1 MEHSIAVDPLAYPL
15 MIRTGGCRK
24 ARWARGSRGKSGGIR
39 VVFYYYVS
47 GDTIYMLEAFPK
59 NEKENLTD
67 ADKNELRKVA
77 HAIERQEE

>member
-1 MEHSIAVDPLAYPL
+1 
-15 MIRTGGCRK
+15 MIC
-24 ARWARGSRGKSGGIR
+24 GSCPH
-39 VVFYYYVS
+39 
-47 GDTIYMLEAFPK
+47 YMLEAFPK